1 MKLYCE
7 ADHSFSRDQ
16 EEDVDKQV
24 NSQENQGILITLTH
38 YMLPKTWLPSLR

>member
-16 EEDVDKQV
+16 KEDVDKQV

-38 YMLPKTWLPSLR
+38 YMLPKTSLPSLR